1 MQLMPEEAFASAMAR
16 LLPARYPSSMPSL
29 GLAVSGGGD
38 SMALTWIAHRWARDR
53 GVTLRLATVDHGL
66 RPEAA
71 KEAAEVAAFASRLGL
86 SHDTLHWQGWDGRG
100 NLQDA
105 ARRARRRLL
114 SAWAAEQEL
123 GAVLIAHT
131 ADDQA
136 ETFLLR
142 LARGSGVDGLSAM
155 REARQE
161 GGLLWL
167 RPLLGVRREV
177 LRDLLRTQGLGWA
190 EDPSNA
196 DPRYDRVRMRQA
208 LPALGALGLTVERL
222 SDTAARLAEAR
233 DALAV
238 QAALAARLLLRVEA
252 GDVLVDLAGLA
263 AEPVEIRARLL
274 SAALCWVS
282 SAEYRPRRAALD
294 RLLADLARGAGGTLH
309 GCLVAERHGVAR
321 IGREPRAVLGLR
333 RAAPG
338 VWDHRWRVFGPDC
351 DELEIGALGSAGLL
365 QRPRW
370 RESGLPRRTLLAQPA
385 LWQGQRLIAVPVL
398 EPGGAWRAELVGGED
413 AFHSSL
419 IPH

>member
-1 MQLMPEEAFASAMAR
+1 MAR
-16 LLPARYPSSMPSL
+16 LLPAQPSPPMPPL

-38 SMALTWIAHRWARDR
+38 SMALTWIAHRWAQAR
-53 GVTLRLATVDHGL
+53 GVALHIATVDHGL

-71 KEAAEVAAFASRLGL
+71 AEAADVASFAARLGL
-86 SHDTLHWQGWDGRG
+86 SHDTLRWRGWDGRG

-114 SAWAAEQEL
+114 AAWAGERGLA
-123 GAVLIAHT
+123 AILIAHT

-161 GGLLWL
+161 AGLLWL
-167 RPLLGVRREV
+167 RPLLGVRREALREV
-177 LRDLLRTQGLGWA
+177 LSRQGIRWA
-190 EDPSNA
+190 EDPSNT

-208 LPALGALGLTVERL
+208 LPAFGALGLTVERL
-222 SDTAARLAEAR
+222 ADTAARLGEAR
-233 DALAV
+233 DALAA
-238 QAALAARLLLRVEA
+238 QAALAARALLRVEA
-252 GDVLVDLAGLA
+252 GDVLADLAGLA

-294 RLLADLARGAGGTLH
+294 RLSSDLAKGRGGTLH
-309 GCLVAERHGVAR
+309 GCLVTERHGVAR

-333 RAAPG
+333 CPAPG
-338 VWDHRWRVFGPDC
+338 IWDSRWRVFGPDC
-351 DELEIGALGSAGLL
+351 DDLEIGALGPNGLS

-385 LWQGQRLIAVPVL
+385 LWQGQTLIAVPVL
-398 EPGGAWRAELVGGED
+398 DSGSAWRAELREGADV
-413 AFHSSL
+413 FHSSL